1 MKLALAGTLGLL
13 LVAAPPAAFAGFPG
27 TNGRIAISAEWNCD
41 GSMIHTVRPN
51 GSGLEPLSA
60 CNDYDRSGIWSADG
74 QTVLFRAR
82 LDSEG
87 GSQPLMTMAADGSD
101 REVIPVPEGDHPY
114 PSPSGDRFVY
124 QRVDPAAQQVE
135 IWLANFDGSGLM
147 RLRAGGAPRFS
158 PDGTTIAFT
167 RRRGLWLMDLEG
179 TIIRRITRA
188 RIGHWDWSPTGR
200 RIAYTK
206 QIRSDTIEVKSDL
219 YTIGV
224 RGQNRRRLTHSE
236 HKYESSPA
244 WSPDGRWIAFVRTI
258 TGGPPHYREIRKK
271 LARGGTRSK
280 LVITPPRFIE
290 PASGSLYPTTLSWQ
304 PRP

>member
-1 MKLALAGTLGLL
+1 MRVAAAVAIALPA
-13 LVAAPPAAFAGFPG
+13 LVAPSGAFAGFRG
-27 TNGRIAISAEWNCD
+27 ENGRIAISAEWQCD
-41 GSMIHTVRPN
+41 GSFIHTVRPN
-51 GSGLEPLSA
+51 GSGLQALSA

-74 QTVLFRAR
+74 RTLLFRAR
-82 LDSEG
+82 LDPEG
-87 GSQPLMTMAADGSD
+87 RNEPLMTMGADGSD
-101 REVIPVPEGDHPY
+101 REVIPVPEGDNPY

-124 QRVDPAAQQVE
+124 ERVDPVAQRVE
-135 IWLANFDGSGLM
+135 IWIANFDGSGLM
-147 RLRAGGAPRFS
+147 RLRTGRAPRFS

-188 RIGHWDWSPTGR
+188 RIGRWDWSPTGR
-200 RIAYTK
+200 RLAYTK
-206 QIRSDTIEVKSDL
+206 EIDSETIEEKSDL

-224 RGQNRRRLTHSE
+224 RGKHRRRLTHSE

-258 TGGPPHYREIRKK
+258 TGNPPKYREIRKK
-271 LARGGTRSK
+271 LARGGTRSQ
-280 LVITPPRFIE
+280 LVMTPPRFIE